1 MKVAVLGASGRAGSE
16 ITKEL
21 AARGHAVVAVARKP
35 EAIPALSGVTPVAG
49 DASDSAALAEIIKG
63 SDAVISALHH
73 DVTAETLLSALK
85 AAGVPRL
92 LVTGGAGSL
101 EVAPGVRLI
110 DTPDFPEAFKPYALT
125 RRRLP
130 GRSARRDPDRL
141 DLLLSACPDR
151 GGAASG
157 GLPNGRGPVDHR
169 RQGREQDQLRGLR
182 HRHGGR
188 TGTAQT
194 QPRPVHRRLL
204 TRQTPIK
211 KKAPEIALRGLHHS
225 GTSSA

>member
-110 DTPDFPEAFKPYALT
+110 DTPDFPEAFKPYALPGVAFLDDLRDET
-125 RRRLP
+125 QIDWTFFSPPALIEEGPRL
-130 GRSARRDPDRL
+130 GAFRT
-141 DLLLSACPDR
+141 
-151 GGAASG
+151 GG
-157 GLPNGRGPVDHR
+157 
-169 RQGREQDQLRGLR
+169 DQLIVDDKGDSKISFADYAIAMVDELEQ
-182 HRHGGR
+182 HKHGR
-188 TGTAQT
+188 ARFTA
-194 QPRPVHRRLL
+194 
-204 TRQTPIK
+204 
-211 KKAPEIALRGLHHS
+211 AY
-225 GTSSA
+225 